1 LPVAKLLGQNQLFF
15 TLHSWSK
22 ISLFV
27 ASYFFLKPS
36 QKNGIKTNQN
46 ITTETIFDKE
56 EMAPNKTTGDQKE
69 RNTFFFL
76 EAFSSLEAG

>member
-1 LPVAKLLGQNQLFF
+1 LGKINSFF
-15 TLHSWSK
+15 TLHSKIK

-36 QKNGIKTNQN
+36 QKNGIKTNLN

-56 EMAPNKTTGDQKE
+56 EWAPNKTTGDQKE
-69 RNTFFFL
+69 RETLFFFL